1 MRSLHGR
8 LLTSAPGIDAA
19 EWRAPVEVLNEAG
32 RSEIVLI
39 CEHASN
45 YIPPSFDGLGLP
57 DEELVRHIAW
67 DIGAEAVSR
76 LLSKMLDAPCFL
88 GKYSRLL
95 IDLNRPLDSPTS
107 IPVQSESTAIPGNIG
122 MTDENRQVRIERI
135 FNPFQSAV
143 ERHLDRRLA
152 NGTPTKIVAIHSFTP
167 VFLGASRPWHVGI
180 LFDNSAKFANS
191 TIGLLSGEAGL
202 IVGANVPYVI
212 ERSSDYAIPIHG
224 EDRGLEAILVELRN
238 DLLAT
243 SGGQHEWAKR
253 LYRALG

>member
-1 MRSLHGR
+1 
-8 LLTSAPGIDAA
+8 LTSAPGFDVA
-19 EWRAPVEVLNEAG
+19 EWPEPVEILNEAG

-45 YIPPSFDGLGLP
+45 YIPASFDGLGLP

-67 DIGAEAVSR
+67 DIGVEAVSR
-76 LLSKMLDAPCFL
+76 RMSELLDAACFL

-107 IPVQSESTAIPGNIG
+107 IPVRSESTAIPGNIG
-122 MTDENRQVRIERI
+122 MTDESRQVRIERI
-135 FNPFQSAV
+135 FRPFQSAV
-143 ERHLDRRLA
+143 KRHLDQRLA
-152 NGTPTKIVAIHSFTP
+152 DGRSTKIVAIHSFTP
-167 VFLGASRPWHVGI
+167 VFLGISRPWHAGI
-180 LFDNSAKFANS
+180 LFDRSAEFAER
-191 TIGLLSGEAGL
+191 TIGLLSGEPGL
-202 IVGANVPYVI
+202 TVAANVPYVI

-224 EDRGLEAILVELRN
+224 QDRGLEAILIELRN

-243 SGGQHEWAKR
+243 SAAQHEWAER

>member
-1 MRSLHGR
+1 M
-8 LLTSAPGIDAA
+8 TSAPGIDLA
-19 EWRAPVEVLNEAG
+19 EWPEPVEILNEAG

-76 LLSKMLDAPCFL
+76 LLSEMMDSPCFL

-107 IPVQSESTAIPGNIG
+107 IPVRSESTAVPGNLG
-122 MTDENRQVRIERI
+122 MTAEDRQARIERI
-135 FNPFQSAV
+135 FEPFQSAV
-143 ERHLDRRLA
+143 ERHLDQRLA
-152 NGTPTKIVAIHSFTP
+152 EGRSTKIVAIHSFTP
-167 VFLGASRPWHVGI
+167 VFLGISRPWHAGI
-180 LFDNSAKFANS
+180 LFNRSAQFADR
-191 TIGLLSGEAGL
+191 TIGLLSSETGL
-202 IVGANVPYVI
+202 TVAANVPYVI

-224 EDRGLEAILVELRN
+224 EDRGLEAILIEMRN

-243 SGGQHEWAKR
+243 YDARYQWAER
-253 LYRALG
+253 LHRALG